1 MSVTS
6 GSGGTTLR
14 SGTLPT
20 FQPSPLL
27 RSSAPSTVM
36 AMRDPY
42 LDALEQLDQ
51 MRDRA
56 FEAEAT
62 IQRVRE
68 VLERYRTSPYS
79 EMSQTDALGAVGR
92 ALDGDA

>member
-1 MSVTS
+1 MR
-6 GSGGTTLR
+6 R
-14 SGTLPT
+14 SA
-20 FQPSPLL
+20 PLL

-62 IQRVRE
+62 IQRVR
-68 VLERYRTSPYS
+68 
-79 EMSQTDALGAVGR
+79 DACVSSHVDDKGKKVVFLDRIQR
-92 ALDGDA
+92 ALDGDIEW